1 MKWNPEI
8 KGKGFSLKLHRQE
21 QTLYKREMVDYHA
34 ARDGRRNIHYPTT
47 TELQEMYREAVLLDS
62 HLRTCIDQRLQRVQ
76 NKSFVLM
83 QADGTKADK
92 KIQQLGQG
100 VFLDD
105 MIKFY
110 LESLFY
116 GYNLIW
122 IKSYTNNTLDYEIID
137 RRNVIP
143 NIHKI
148 VSESYTHEGIDYRD
162 YNESLLFCQA
172 DTDSYG
178 LLESIVPLTILKRH
192 SWVNWDDYEQ
202 RFGIPP
208 IYAKVAGTDEKLYA
222 KIGNWLK
229 NLTKNSSSV
238 LPEGTEID
246 SITTSTQNATGLF
259 GDKIQMINKEISKLI
274 VGQTMSLEDGSSLS
288 QSQTHEHTAEGLAK
302 TDVKKV
308 IQWLNTSL
316 LPALRYWGVQIPEG
330 CYYDIE
336 ETVLPS
342 ERIKVDQELLRG
354 GVRLSKDY
362 IEKTYKVE
370 VDNTPS
376 DNQDLKK
383 SEKDLLQLYADF
395 VDE

>member
-1 MKWNPEI
+1 MKWNPEV

-116 GYNLIW
+116 GYNIIW
-122 IKSYTNNTLDYEIID
+122 IKSYTNNTLDYELID

>member
-1 MKWNPEI
+1 
-8 KGKGFSLKLHRQE
+8 
-21 QTLYKREMVDYHA
+21 
-34 ARDGRRNIHYPTT
+34 
-47 TELQEMYREAVLLDS
+47 
-62 HLRTCIDQRLQRVQ
+62 
-76 NKSFVLM
+76 
-83 QADGTKADK
+83 
-92 KIQQLGQG
+92 
-100 VFLDD
+100 